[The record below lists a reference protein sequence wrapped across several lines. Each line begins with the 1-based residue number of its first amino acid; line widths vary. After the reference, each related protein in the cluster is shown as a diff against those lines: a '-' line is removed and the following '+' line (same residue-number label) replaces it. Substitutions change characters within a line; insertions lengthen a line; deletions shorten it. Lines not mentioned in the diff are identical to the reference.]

1 MLTAVMEEALRS
13 FTSVKLYL
21 AQSKKSEWS
30 RKMSPV
36 NVILSNMIT
45 LDYSDCAL
53 ILKHDFTVAV
63 SLGGAHLE

>member
-1 MLTAVMEEALRS
+1 
-13 FTSVKLYL
+13 
-21 AQSKKSEWS
+21 
-30 RKMSPV
+30 MSPV